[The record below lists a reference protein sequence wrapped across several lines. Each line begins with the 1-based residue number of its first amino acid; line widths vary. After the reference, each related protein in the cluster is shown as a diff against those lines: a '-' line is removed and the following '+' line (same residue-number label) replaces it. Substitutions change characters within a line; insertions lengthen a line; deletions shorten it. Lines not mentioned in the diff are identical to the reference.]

1 MILIILCQIQIRI
14 FQFKNHTNTK
24 KKQRTDWNEALIKSY
39 PWLER
44 EIVDGKALLFC
55 RWCIAIKAEN
65 SFAKGT
71 DSFRKYSLDR
81 HIKIKEH
88 ELAVWK
94 NLMIIGHRH

>member
-1 MILIILCQIQIRI
+1 MCAKRSTQKTVEDNDSDNFLSDPDSD
-14 FQFKNHTNTK
+14 F
-24 KKQRTDWNEALIKSY
+24 S
-39 PWLER
+39 
-44 EIVDGKALLFC
+44 IVDGKALLFC

-88 ELAVWK
+88 ELAVLK
-94 NLMIIGHRH
+94 NLMIIGH